1 VTAQTAGKVLAVY
14 VAMIVASL
22 AGWINN
28 IIWTFHQSTVVDVAL
43 GILGVV
49 MFPVGVVHGI
59 YLWFV

>member
-1 VTAQTAGKVLAVY
+1 MKESTAIKLVLAY
-14 VAMIVASL
+14 IALIVTML

-28 IIWTFHQSTVVDVAL
+28 IIWTFHQSTTIDVAL

-49 MFPVGVVHGI
+49 AFPIGAVHGI